1 MCKTLFFNAWRY
13 GKKAVSL
20 QCMNKEILR
29 IAVPAMLANITIPLV
44 GLVDVAIAG
53 HIADASAIA
62 GIAMATTIFDLMY
75 WGFGFLRVGT
85 GGMTA
90 QAYGANDRTNCA
102 EILVQSSSIALAGAL
117 LIWAI
122 QWPFA
127 EVVLRF
133 MGCDA
138 ATEEFARQ
146 YFWIRTW
153 AAPATL
159 MLMTLK
165 GWFIGMQDTVV
176 PMVSD
181 LTVNIINMGCSYL
194 MAVTEGMGVR
204 GVALGTIVAQYSG
217 LTVTMLLLLRKHPY
231 AMKGMNL
238 GQCIRWSKLRRLFV
252 LNSNIFVRS
261 ICFMVIYVGF
271 TKLTTLYGTTE
282 IALGAIV
289 MKIFMLFSYM
299 VDGFAYAGEALT
311 GRFIGAKDKASLLRA
326 VRLLFRWSMALAA
339 VTALAF
345 WGWGMDFVNLIADD
359 ATVTDSAGELLIY
372 IVLMPL
378 VSAAAFMWDGIF
390 AGATAGRE
398 IRNCMIVAVVSFVVA
413 YYALSPWLGIHALYI
428 AYFAHLLGRVA
439 YLTIKFP
446 NLNRCISQE

>member
-1 MCKTLFFNAWRY
+1 
-13 GKKAVSL
+13 
-20 QCMNKEILR
+20 MNKEILR

-53 HIADASAIA
+53 HIADAAAIA
-62 GIAMATTIFDLMY
+62 GIAVATTIFDLLY

-90 QAYGANDRTNCA
+90 QAYGANDRRSCA
-102 EILVQSSSIALAGAL
+102 EVFVQSSVIALGGAL
-117 LIWAI
+117 VIWVI
-122 QWPFA
+122 QWPFS
-127 EVVLRF
+127 EMVLHF

-138 ATEEFARQ
+138 ATENFARE
-146 YFWIRTW
+146 YFWIRVW

-176 PMVSD
+176 PMISD
-181 LTVNIINMGCSYL
+181 LTVNLINMGLSYWF
-194 MAVTEGMGVR
+194 AVNCGMGVR
-204 GVALGTIVAQYSG
+204 GVALGTLVAQYTG
-217 LTVTMLLLLRKHPY
+217 LAVTVLLMVRKHSYVLPSVSIRE
-231 AMKGMNL
+231 
-238 GQCIRWSKLRRLFV
+238 CIEWAKVKRLFV

-261 ICFMVIYVGF
+261 ICFMVVYVGF

-311 GRFIGAKDKASLLRA
+311 GRFIGARDKGSLERA
-326 VRLLFRWSMALAA
+326 VRLLFVWSMVLAVVTSA
-339 VTALAF
+339 VF
-345 WGWGMDFVNLIADD
+345 CIWGIDFVGLISSD
-359 ATVTDSAGELLIY
+359 ASVRESAGELLIY
-372 IVLMPL
+372 IVLMPV
-378 VSAAAFMWDGIF
+378 VSSAAFMWDGVY

-398 IRNCMIVAVVSFVVA
+398 IRNCMIVAVVSFLGV
-413 YYALSPWLGIHALYI
+413 YYALYAWAGIHALYI
-428 AYFAHLLGRVA
+428 AYFAHLAGRVV
-439 YLTIKFP
+439 YLTAKYPGLKRVNFG
-446 NLNRCISQE
+446 